1 VKSKLILAF
10 MAVAISL
17 CLFAC
22 SPASK
27 QVSVDVTCGQLSKHA
42 HITKAI
48 QVPAGDSFTLSLCS
62 NPTSEF
68 RWSEA
73 QISDQTALEQVDRKF
88 VPRKEGQAGGREVW
102 TFKTLKE
109 GTSTISMEYIRPG
122 KGEKPTRTFVLTV
135 EVLLG

>member
-1 VKSKLILAF
+1 MKSKLILTF
-10 MAVAISL
+10 MAVTISL

-22 SPASK
+22 APAPK

-62 NPTSEF
+62 NPTTDF
-68 RWSEA
+68 RWSGA
-73 QISDQTALEQVDRKF
+73 QISDQTALEQVDHKF
-88 VPRKEGQAGGREVW
+88 VPQQEGQAGGREVW

-109 GTSTISMEYIRPG
+109 GMSTISMEYSRPG
-122 KGEKPTRTFVLTV
+122 EEPTRTFVLTV
-135 EVLLG
+135 EVLG